1 MVYLLYDTCN
11 WKAKKTYAV
20 ESRNNIFR
28 NAFIDK
34 HMEYVTIIYFLQQKK
49 E

>member
-1 MVYLLYDTCN
+1 MILAIENQNVRLLNPIND
-11 WKAKKTYAV
+11 
-20 ESRNNIFR
+20 IFR

-34 HMEYVTIIYFLQQKK
+34 HMKYVTIIYFLQQKK